1 MRKGYFVYDSKKS
14 GAVTVSH
21 LRFGPRPIHSTYLI
35 DKANFIAC
43 HQSVFL
49 ERYDMLKDATPG
61 ATFLLNS
68 LFGPNEVWD
77 KLPRSVQQQIIDKK
91 IRFFVIDGYKVA
103 KDTGMGA
110 RVNTI
115 MQTCFFAISGV
126 LPREEA
132 IESIKYSIKKT
143 YGAKGED
150 VVRKNFL
157 AVEQTL
163 ANLFEVKV
171 PAKATSTFERPPV
184 VAAKAPPFVHNV
196 VAPDHGG
203 PRRFPARE
211 RFPRGRHIPDGH
223 LRLGKAQHRA

>member
-1 MRKGYFVYDSKKS
+1 
-14 GAVTVSH
+14 VTVSH

-49 ERYDMLKDATPG
+49 ERYDMLKDAAPG

-68 LFGPNEVWD
+68 LFGPDEVWD

-163 ANLFEVKV
+163 AIFSRSKCRRTQ
-171 PAKATSTFERPPV
+171 PASLNGRQWWPRRRPPSSTTWWLQSWRA
-184 VAAKAPPFVHNV
+184 VAIHCP
-196 VAPDHGG
+196 
-203 PRRFPARE
+203 
-211 RFPRGRHIPDGH
+211 
-223 LRLGKAQHRA
+223 